1 MHIVFFLEEPSAE
14 AALEVL
20 LPKIVSDNVSRY
32 FHVFR
37 GKAGLL
43 KKLPSLLKAYRNWL
57 PDDWRIVVLI
67 DEDRENCVQLK
78 AKLEQAALDE
88 GFITKSS
95 APTKENFQVLN
106 RLAIEELEAW
116 FFGDLTAVRKAYPRV
131 SRNVERD
138 TKYLDPD
145 AIKGGTHESLQFL
158 LKRYYANRLPK
169 IQVAQKIASYMEPSR
184 NRSRSF
190 QVFVEG
196 LQACVGE
203 DGLRNQDF
211 VSPLL
216 TRIWQFEAIT

>member
-1 MHIVFFLEEPSAE
+1 MHIEFFLEEPSAE

-43 KKLPSLLKAYRNWL
+43 KKLPSLLKAYRKWL
-57 PDDWRIVVLI
+57 PDDWRIVILV

-78 AKLEQAALDE
+78 AKLEQAAHDE
-88 GFITKSS
+88 GFITKSTAS
-95 APTKENFQVLN
+95 TKENFQVLN

-131 SRNVERD
+131 PRNVEHD
-138 TKYLDPD
+138 AKYRNPD
-145 AIKGGTHESLQFL
+145 AIKDGTHEALQFL
-158 LKRYYANRLPK
+158 LNAYYTDRLPK
-169 IQVAQKIASYMEPSR
+169 IDVAQKIAPYMEPSR

-190 QVFVEG
+190 QAFVEG
-196 LQACVGE
+196 LHACVGE
-203 DGLRNQDF
+203 DGIRGQDA
-211 VSPLL
+211 VNS
-216 TRIWQFEAIT
+216 TT